1 MIRNTQRSHEINV
14 DRLERLTRHLLETL
28 NCGAFDVGLWLTTDA
43 TVRKLNTQ
51 FRGVRRSTDILSFPF
66 HDELSP
72 GTAPTEVDSN
82 DEDELN
88 LGDMVVSVAY
98 VARKAAKAGS
108 RNEGPGV
115 AHAMEHLTAIDD
127 RIQLLVIHGL
137 CHLLNYDHETEDEF
151 ADMAAVEDRLLR
163 ARERWITDNT

>member
-1 MIRNTQRSHEINV
+1 MHCLTAMLLLGASRVRALLRGASVSNAPLRRAALYATTAAREGTILIRNTQRTHAVDV
-14 DRLERLTRHLLETL
+14 DRLERLTRHLLQTL

-72 GTAPTEVDSN
+72 GTAPTEVDAS

-88 LGDMVVSVAY
+88 LGAVSY
-98 VARKAAKAGS
+98 T
-108 RNEGPGV
+108 
-115 AHAMEHLTAIDD
+115 HLTLPTKA
-127 RIQLLVIHGL
+127 
-137 CHLLNYDHETEDEF
+137 
-151 ADMAAVEDRLLR
+151 
-163 ARERWITDNT
+163 